1 MYMINKITYD
11 DIIDRMYFFM
21 DKANMSARATSFTL
35 DHSEQFMKR
44 ILNKSVELKV
54 STLLEFCDIMNITI
68 QDFFYLGTKYNEKDK
83 NLLDM
88 FSRLS
93 NENKQIVIEIMNKL
107 K

>member
-1 MYMINKITYD
+1 MENKITYD
-11 DIIDRMYFFM
+11 EVINRMYYFM
-21 DKANMSARATSFTL
+21 DKANLSARATSFTL
-35 DHSEQFMKR
+35 DKSEQFMKR

-68 QDFFYLGTKYNEKDK
+68 QEFFYLGKTYNENDK

-93 NENKQIVIEIMNKL
+93 NENKEAIVYLMKKL

>member
-1 MYMINKITYD
+1 MDKKLDYDEVIN
-11 DIIDRMYFFM
+11 RMCFFM
-21 DKANMSARATSFTL
+21 NKANLSARATSFTL
-35 DHSEQFMKR
+35 DHGEQFMKR

-68 QDFFYLGTKYNEKDK
+68 QDFFYLGNNYNENDK

-88 FSRLS
+88 FKQLS
-93 NENKQIVIEIMNKL
+93 NENKDIIIDLMNKL